1 MSKGTSDRT
10 QVRRSPLESSAAPS
24 TGSLKIQALD
34 IIDNFL
40 HDPQQAFPAS
50 KYEFLLKNL
59 DVAFKK

>member
-40 HDPQQAFPAS
+40 HDPQAFPAS